1 MIGLT
6 GIGTLTICSSSKFY
20 GVEGPVGKDGEDAGK
35 PVRRGEV
42 AMSLR

>member
-1 MIGLT
+1 MIDLT

-20 GVEGPVGKDGEDAGK
+20 GKDGEDAGK
-35 PVRRGEV
+35 PAGRGEV